1 MRIAVIGAGMMARA
15 VVYDL
20 VRQADVTE
28 VRVADRD
35 GSRLRELKRWAR
47 SPKVHTF
54 VADASDRAAMAALM
68 RPCTAAIGCASYA
81 LNLGL
86 TRAAI
91 TARTH
96 FCDLGGNNTVVARQ
110 LALDA
115 RARKAGITVV
125 PDCGLAPGLVSVLA
139 AAGVERLGG
148 RADAVRIRVG
158 GLPRAPK
165 PPLGYG
171 IVFSAEG
178 LINEYVEPCEILRA
192 GRAVTVEPLADAEPL
207 RFAAPFGRLEAFN
220 TSGGSSTLPETM
232 RGRVRNLDYKT
243 IRYPGHC
250 AQVRLLFDLGLMSS
264 RPGPGG
270 VKPRTVLARLLEEKL
285 GFETDDVVLLR
296 VEATRGRRRVRF
308 ELVDRADRRTG
319 LTAMMRTTGFPAAVA
334 CLTLARGR
342 ATRAGVLPG
351 ELAFEPQGFI
361 HELAGRGLA
370 LRQSV
375 RRV

>member
-20 VRQADVTE
+20 VRQPDVIE

-47 SPKVHTF
+47 SPKVQTF
-54 VADASDRAAMAALM
+54 VADAGDRAAMAALM
-68 RPCTAAIGCASYA
+68 RPCAAAIGCASYT

-91 TARTH
+91 ATRTH

-110 LALDA
+110 LGLDA
-115 RARKAGITVV
+115 RARRAGITVV
-125 PDCGLAPGLVSVLA
+125 PDCGLAPGLVSVLTA
-139 AAGVERLGG
+139 ACVERLD
-148 RADAVRIRVG
+148 RTDAVRIRVG
-158 GLPRAPK
+158 GLPRVPK
-165 PPLGYG
+165 PPLNYG

-178 LINEYVEPCEILRA
+178 LINEYVEPCEVLRN
-192 GRAVTVEPLADAEPL
+192 GRAVTVESLADVESL
-207 RFAAPFGRLEAFN
+207 RLGPPFGRLEAFN

-232 RGRVRNLDYKT
+232 RGRVRDLDYKT

-264 RPGPGG
+264 RQGFGG
-270 VKPRTVLARLLEEKL
+270 VAPRQVLARLLEEKL

-296 VEATRGRRRVRF
+296 VEAEGRRGGRPARVRYQM
-308 ELVDRADRRTG
+308 VDRADRRTG

-334 CLTLARGR
+334 GLTLARGKAR
-342 ATRAGVLPG
+342 RAGVLPG
-351 ELAFEPQGFI
+351 ELAFDPQAFI
-361 HELAGRGLA
+361 CELAGRGLA
-370 LRQSV
+370 LR
-375 RRV
+375 RAG

>member
-15 VVYDL
+15 VVHDL
-20 VRQADVTE
+20 VRQPDVIE

-35 GSRLRELKRWAR
+35 AGRLRTLKRWAR
-47 SPKVHTF
+47 SPKVR
-54 VADASDRAAMAALM
+54 VYQADAADRDAMAALM
-68 RPCTAAIGCASYA
+68 QPCAAAVGCASYT

-91 TARTH
+91 ATRTH

-110 LALDA
+110 LALDRQA
-115 RARKAGITVV
+115 QRAGVTVV

-139 AAGVERLGG
+139 AACVERLG
-148 RADAVRIRVG
+148 RADSVRIRVG
-158 GLPRAPK
+158 GLPRKPR

-178 LINEYVEPCEILRA
+178 LINEYVEPCTVLRN
-192 GRAVTVEPLADAEPL
+192 GRAVTVEPLADVEAL
-207 RFAAPFGRLEAFN
+207 RFPRPFGRLEAFN
-220 TSGGSSTLPETM
+220 TSGGSSTLPGTM

-250 AQVRLLFDLGLMSS
+250 AQARLLFDLGLMSS
-264 RPGPGG
+264 RPGPEG
-270 VKPRTVLARLLEEKL
+270 VAPRTVLARLLEEKL

-296 VEATRGRRRVRF
+296 VEAERGRRRARY
-308 ELVDRADRRTG
+308 ELVDYADRRTG

-342 ATRAGVLPG
+342 ANRTGVVPG
-351 ELAFEPQGFI
+351 ELAFAPQQLI
-361 HELAGRGLA
+361 DELVGRGV
-370 LRQSV
+370 SIV
-375 RRV
+375 RRTTR